1 MWTRGQICE
10 REAEV
15 RRLVRWNVDAPA
27 LRLHAASCGAC
38 RETLAIAAGM
48 QELARQSIGTSSL
61 LSPTSLW
68 WKAQILRRWDA
79 QREAAT
85 RMELGDRMQVGIGLV
100 GATALLVWLLRHL
113 QTLATP
119 GLPAALTVLMLAST
133 VLLVTTAMIVVRE
146 LLAWER
152 LP

>member
-1 MWTRGQICE
+1 MRTRDRICE

-38 RETLAIAAGM
+38 REALAVAAGM
-48 QELARQSIGTSSL
+48 QELARQPIGTSSL
-61 LSPTSLW
+61 LSPTTLW

-100 GATALLVWLLRHL
+100 AATVLLVWLLR
-113 QTLATP
+113 QTLGTP
-119 GLPAALTVLMLAST
+119 AGLPAALTVVMLASA
-133 VLLVTTAMIVVRE
+133 VLLVTTALIVVRE

>member
-1 MWTRGQICE
+1 MRTRDRICE

-38 RETLAIAAGM
+38 REALAVAAGM
-48 QELARQSIGTSSL
+48 QELARQPIGTSSL
-61 LSPTSLW
+61 LSPTTLF

-79 QREAAT
+79 QREVAT
-85 RMELGDRMQVGIGLV
+85 RMELGDRMQVGIGLAA
-100 GATALLVWLLRHL
+100 ATVLLVWLLR
-113 QTLATP
+113 QTLGTP
-119 GLPAALTVLMLAST
+119 AGLPAALTVVMLASA
-133 VLLVTTAMIVVRE
+133 VLLVTTALIVVRE

-152 LP
+152 LR